1 MKHKFLWIGLA
12 LFLLTLPAC
21 APDVAGMVLSSPT
34 VVIPPVQTSDLTEL
48 STASQTPT
56 PQPSSTP
63 ASSPSPT
70 ETTVPAPSDSP
81 GIEIPPS
88 LTAPAST
95 NPCENILYPLSAG
108 RQWTYALTNGESD
121 SVFIV
126 SVTAVE
132 GDAASVNILDQSAL
146 SHSSATVMCTEGAL
160 AGFSSMELG
169 FLFYTSGTSLIMHT
183 TSGLVAPSQRNLE
196 DNNWDFTW
204 TTGLLASGQMVLD
217 DPSIGEI
224 ELVID
229 EAPVQIEWQTAGAG
243 ENAFEAVS
251 TRAGTFPRAL
261 KVTAI
266 ARFDLIVKMHAGSQD
281 RSWPAVLELDSTL
294 WYQPHVGLVKQKY
307 NSSQVLF
314 AGYSYPADIT
324 SQIEL
329 LEYNFSS

>member
-108 RQWTYALTNGESD
+108 RQWTYMLTNGESD

-132 GDAASVNILDQSAL
+132 GDAASVDILDQSAL
-146 SHSSATVMCTEGAL
+146 SHSSSTVMCTEGAL

-169 FLFYTSGTSLIMHT
+169 FLFYASGTSLIMHT

-196 DNNWDFTW
+196 DNNWNFTW

-243 ENAFEAVS
+243 EDAFEAIS

-294 WYQPHVGLVKQKY
+294 WYQPHVGLVKQTY

-324 SQIEL
+324 SQMEL